1 MTETQPADVGGNGAT
16 RIYEGTPAL
25 NAALAAVQRD
35 LPRIDKGKT
44 AEVPTKAGGKYTYTY
59 ADLADVSAQILPLL
73 GAHGLSFT
81 TWPTLTGNRFVL
93 RYELLHESGESKG
106 GEYPLPS
113 DAGAQALGSA
123 ITYARRYTLCA
134 VTGVAPDDDDDAAAA
149 DVKRQAEQAA
159 ERAEYEKEREQAT
172 QSVMGAWANQF
183 GGWDAMAAAQM
194 FTQWSKGG
202 EVQQAS
208 PAQLR
213 AFTGYLL
220 ALDAADAGSTPH
232 PEQPAEQGTPAED
245 GDRPLTRSKRDNA
258 HMFVL
263 FEKLGLKDNRQGQL
277 EYLRAVLERD
287 ISSRSEVM
295 QSDWPRLRVALEADV
310 KEAEATGLTPA
321 VLNGD
326 A

>member
-1 MTETQPADVGGNGAT
+1 VTETITGEVLT
-16 RIYEGTPAL
+16 FTGTPAL

-73 GAHGLSFT
+73 GQHGLSFT

-106 GEYPLPS
+106 GEYPLPA

-123 ITYARRYTLCA
+123 ITYARRYCLCA

-149 DVKRQAEQAA
+149 DAKRAAEREAEQA
-159 ERAEYEKEREQAT
+159 ELVKEREQAT

-183 GGWDAMAAAQM
+183 GGWDGAAAAQM

-202 EVQQAS
+202 DVKQAP

-220 ALDAADAGSTPH
+220 SLPAADAGSNP
-232 PEQPAEQGTPAED
+232 PAEERPAEEPPAEEPPAEHA
-245 GDRPLTRSKRDNA
+245 PLGRKDNA

-263 FEKLGLKDNRQGQL
+263 FEKLGMKDDRQRQL
-277 EYLRAVLERD
+277 EYLRAVLERQ
-287 ISSRSEVM
+287 IGSRSDVVAA
-295 QSDWPRLRVALEADV
+295 DWPRLRVALEADV
-310 KEAEATGLTPA
+310 KEAEATGLAP
-321 VLNGD
+321 VLSGD